1 MSKKTN
7 TVWFMLVATIVNL
20 LLLVLFFV
28 IGFKIISLYL
38 NVNPESTIAP
48 LLIGLVF
55 LGSIVLSFLVY
66 SKLVKFVVNKYKLED
81 KMDPL
86 FGGKKRPPRRPEQ
99 D

>member
-1 MSKKTN
+1 MIAIIIDDTTKLTDVSAIKTIEIESITFLN
-7 TVWFMLVATIVNL
+7 IREN
-20 LLLVLFFV
+20 
-28 IGFKIISLYL
+28 KIDS
-38 NVNPESTIAP
+38 SP